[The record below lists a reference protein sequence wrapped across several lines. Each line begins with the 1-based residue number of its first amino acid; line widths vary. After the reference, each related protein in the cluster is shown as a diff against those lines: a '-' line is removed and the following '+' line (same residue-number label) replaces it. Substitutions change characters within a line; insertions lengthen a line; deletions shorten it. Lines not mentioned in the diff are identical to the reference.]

1 MKISTLILSFLL
13 AFHWV
18 NAKTELVT
26 IQGSVGT
33 LHGVVTTPDTVKKS
47 QKIPTVIIFHG
58 LTSNKDKKLYATLAD
73 SLAAHGIA
81 SVRFDFNAHGESEG
95 DFKKM
100 SLDNELEDARRI
112 MAFTKRLSFVGKIGL
127 IGHSQGGA
135 IAMLLSAELGKKNVK
150 ALGLLA
156 PASTIHDILSQGVL
170 FDATFDP
177 LNVPEEL
184 SFFGGKVTVGKDYIL
199 SAQRCK
205 LIEKASTYKGK
216 VLVIHGTG
224 DRMISYTY
232 SENLPFFYKHC
243 KVSLIERG
251 DHLFT
256 AKEAQTAEMITQ
268 FMLKNLR

>member
-13 AFHWV
+13 AFHWA
-18 NAKTELVT
+18 NAKTEPVT
-26 IQGSVGT
+26 IQGAVGT

-58 LTSNKDKKLYATLAD
+58 LTSNKDKKLYVTLAD

-81 SVRFDFNAHGESEG
+81 SVRFDFNGHGESEG

-112 MAFTKRLSFVGKIGL
+112 MAFTKKLPFVGKIGL

-135 IAMLLSAELGKKNVK
+135 IAMLLSAELGKKSVK

-205 LIEKASTYKGK
+205 LIEKASTYKGN

-256 AKEAQTAEMITQ
+256 AKEAQTAEMMTQ